1 MKTKIF
7 HSFGGETINDYDFDL
22 GEMRPDQILIKT
34 KYTGIC
40 RSDIDQYTGKI
51 EIPYG
56 CFGHESVGEVIS
68 VGADITEFKVGDFV
82 ASRDDLAYSPYFYA
96 TEPNTTRVPELSTKY
111 IIEPVACSV
120 NIANQILYFWNHHA
134 DMTRI
139 LIVGSG
145 FVSNL
150 AAQYLKHIMPKLS
163 IHVIGNHNEEQWN
176 RIGAKFVTFDTCDTY
191 DVILE
196 LSGKQEN
203 YELVTNVANDNAH
216 IYLAASFNQSV
227 HTTFWKPLWK
237 NLQYSFPSPRS
248 KSFPII
254 MKRTPEL
261 IEQGVLDVDWV
272 WTNAYDATDY
282 KQAFAESLH
291 RNGDSNFIR
300 SFLVWND

>member
-1 MKTKIF
+1 MQTKIF
-7 HSFGGETINDYDFDL
+7 HSFGNEIILEYEFDL

-56 CFGHESVGEVIS
+56 CFGHESAGEVVS

-96 TEPNTTRVPELSTKY
+96 TQTNTTKIPELSPKY

-120 NIANQILYFWNHHA
+120 NIANQIVKNSNPDA
-134 DMTRI
+134 KRI

-145 FVSNL
+145 FVANL
-150 AAQYLKHIMPKLS
+150 TAQYLRYKLPNIS
-163 IHVIGNHNEEQWN
+163 IHVIGSHNHEQWN
-176 RIGAKFVTFDTCDTY
+176 SIGAKFVEFERGEKY

-196 LSGKQEN
+196 LSGKHKNFEQVLE
-203 YELVTNVANDNAH
+203 VANANAH
-216 IYLAASFNQSV
+216 VYLAASFDRPIE
-227 HTTFWKPLWK
+227 TTFWNALWK
-237 NLQYSFPSPRS
+237 NLHFSFPSPRS
-248 KSFPII
+248 VEFSDI
-254 MKRTPEL
+254 MKQTPEL

-272 WTNAYDATDY
+272 WTNAYESKNY

-291 RNGDSNFIR
+291 RDVTKRFIR
-300 SFLVWND
+300 SFLVWNC